1 MTSRRQELIETV
13 APVIAVGALL
23 AFAFQ
28 VIAPFLIAL
37 VWASILVYA
46 TWTPF
51 DWLSRMVRSR
61 VLAALLMVLG
71 FALLIVVPLVFAGME
86 LSSRLGTIEAW
97 YQAKVAAG
105 WPEVPRWIAGLPWVG
120 AKIDSAW
127 ISLGA
132 GDPEMLARLRE
143 WAKPVIGLLLAM
155 GSALGS
161 GFLLMMLSLVFASFI
176 YVNGEQLV
184 RWMTGLSKRIAGPR
198 GDELFRIAGA
208 TVRGVVY
215 GFIGTA
221 LAQGAAAYLGYW
233 LAGVPNALS
242 FGLITCL
249 LSIVPGGAS
258 LLGIPVALWLYQQG
272 ETGWAI
278 FLGIWIVGVVSS
290 LDNVV
295 KPLLIGKETSL
306 PFLLI
311 MMGVIGGA
319 LAWGLLGVFLG
330 PTLLAVCHNVL
341 HRWAF
346 ASAQGEEGGDAAS
359 AAASGGPRGGAMQA
373 SAPETRLFD

>member
-1 MTSRRQELIETV
+1 MTSKRQDLLETV

-28 VIAPFLIAL
+28 VIAPFLLAL

-51 DWLSRMVRSR
+51 AWLSRTVRSR
-61 VLAALLMVLG
+61 GLAATLMILV
-71 FALLIVVPLVFAGME
+71 FALIIVVPLVFAGLE
-86 LSSRLGTIEAW
+86 LSARVGAIEAW

-105 WPEVPRWIAGLPWVG
+105 WPEVPGWIARLPWVG
-120 AKIDSAW
+120 ARIDSAW
-127 ISLGA
+127 VSLGA

-143 WAKPVIGLLLAM
+143 WAKPVIGVLLKT
-155 GSALGS
+155 GSALGG
-161 GFLLMMLSLVFASFI
+161 GFLLMMLSLIFALFI

-184 RWMTGLSKRIAGPR
+184 RWMSGLSGRIAGPR

-221 LAQGAAAYLGYW
+221 LAQGAAAYFGYW

-249 LSIVPGGAS
+249 LSIVPGGAG
-258 LLGIPVALWLYQQG
+258 LLGIPVAFWLYQQG

-290 LDNVV
+290 LDNIV

-341 HRWAF
+341 QRWAF
-346 ASAQGEEGGDAAS
+346 ATEQGKMSGEAGAAS
-359 AAASGGPRGGAMQA
+359 IGAAGGATEKA
-373 SAPETRLFD
+373 APETRLFD

>member
-1 MTSRRQELIETV
+1 MTSTRQDLIETV
-13 APVIAVGALL
+13 APVVAVGALL

-28 VIAPFLIAL
+28 VISPFLLAL

-51 DWLSRMVRSR
+51 AWLSRWVRSR
-61 VLAALLMVLG
+61 TLAAVLMVLG

-86 LSSRLGTIEAW
+86 LTSRVGAIEAW
-97 YQAKVAAG
+97 YQARLAAG
-105 WPEVPRWIAGLPWVG
+105 WPDLPRWIASLPWVG
-120 AKIDSAW
+120 VRIENAW

-143 WAKPVIGLLLAM
+143 WAKPVIGVLLQL

-161 GFLLMMLSLVFASFI
+161 GFLLMLLSLLFALFI
-176 YVNGEQLV
+176 YTNGEQLV
-184 RWMTGLSKRIAGPR
+184 RWMSGLSGRIAGPR

-242 FGLITCL
+242 FGLVTCL
-249 LSIVPGGAS
+249 LSIVPGGAG
-258 LLGIPVALWLYQQG
+258 LLGVPVALWLYQQG

-295 KPLLIGKETSL
+295 KPILIGKETSL

-341 HRWAF
+341 QRWAF
-346 ASAQGEEGGDAAS
+346 VAEPGKMDGDTGSASAGPATGAIGE
-359 AAASGGPRGGAMQA
+359 

>member
-1 MTSRRQELIETV
+1 MTSTRQDLTETV

-28 VIAPFLIAL
+28 VISPFLLAL

-51 DWLSRMVRSR
+51 EWLARLVRSR
-61 VLAALLMVLG
+61 ALAAALMVLG
-71 FALLIVVPLVFAGME
+71 FALLILVPLVFAGME
-86 LSSRLGTIEAW
+86 LSSRVDAIEGW
-97 YQAKVAAG
+97 YEAKVAAG
-105 WPEVPRWIAGLPWVG
+105 WPEVPRWIASLPWVG
-120 AKIDSAW
+120 PRIEHAW
-127 ISLGA
+127 VSLGA
-132 GDPEMLARLRE
+132 GDPATVARLRE
-143 WAKPVIGLLLAM
+143 WIKPMVGMLLKV

-161 GFLLMMLSLVFASFI
+161 GFLLMMLSLLFALFI
-176 YVNGEQLV
+176 YINGEQLV
-184 RWMTGLSKRIAGPR
+184 RWMTGLSERLAGQR
-198 GDELFRIAGA
+198 GNELFRIAGA

-221 LAQGAAAYLGYW
+221 LAQGAAAYFGYW
-233 LAGVPNALS
+233 LAGVPNALT
-242 FGLITCL
+242 FGLVTCL
-249 LSIVPGGAS
+249 LSIVPGGAG

-290 LDNVV
+290 LDNIV

-306 PFLLI
+306 PFILI

-341 HRWAF
+341 QRWTF
-346 ASAQGEEGGDAAS
+346 AAEQQESRGNTDPVS
-359 AAASGGPRGGAMQA
+359 VRLSGGAMETP
-373 SAPETRLFD
+373 APETRVFD

>member
-1 MTSRRQELIETV
+1 
-13 APVIAVGALL
+13 
-23 AFAFQ
+23 
-28 VIAPFLIAL
+28 
-37 VWASILVYA
+37 
-46 TWTPF
+46 
-51 DWLSRMVRSR
+51 
-61 VLAALLMVLG
+61 MVLG
-71 FALLIVVPLVFAGME
+71 FALLIVVPLVFAGLE
-86 LSSRLGTIEAW
+86 LSSRVGAIEAW

-105 WPEVPRWIAGLPWVG
+105 WPEVPRWIATLPWVG
-120 AKIDSAW
+120 SRIDSAW
-127 ISLGA
+127 ISFGA

-143 WAKPVIGLLLAM
+143 WSKPVISVLLQL

-161 GFLLMMLSLVFASFI
+161 GFLLMLLSLLFALFI

-184 RWMTGLSKRIAGPR
+184 RWATGLSERIAGQR
-198 GDELFRIAGA
+198 GEELFRIAGA

-221 LAQGAAAYLGYW
+221 LAQGAAAYFGYW

-242 FGLITCL
+242 FGLVTCL
-249 LSIVPGGAS
+249 LSIIPGGPG

-341 HRWAF
+341 QRWAF
-346 ASAQGEEGGDAAS
+346 AAGEGELGGQTRPTAIRATGSAVETA
-359 AAASGGPRGGAMQA
+359 
-373 SAPETRLFD
+373 APESRLFD

>member
-1 MTSRRQELIETV
+1 MTTTRQDLLEAI
-13 APVIAVGALL
+13 APIVAVGALL
-23 AFAFQ
+23 AFAYQ
-28 VIAPFLIAL
+28 VIAPFLLAL

-51 DWLSRMVRSR
+51 AWLSRLVRSR
-61 VLAALLMVLG
+61 GLAAALMVLG

-86 LSSRLGTIEAW
+86 LTSRVGAIEAW

-105 WPEVPRWIAGLPWVG
+105 WPEVPRWIATLPWVG
-120 AKIDSAW
+120 PRIDNAW

-143 WAKPVIGLLLAM
+143 WAKPVIGLLLQL

-161 GFLLMMLSLVFASFI
+161 GFLLMLLSLVFALFI
-176 YVNGEQLV
+176 YANGEQLV
-184 RWMTGLSKRIAGPR
+184 RWLSGLSGRIAGQR
-198 GDELFRIAGA
+198 GEELFRIAGS

-221 LAQGAAAYLGYW
+221 LAQGAAAYFGYW

-242 FGLITCL
+242 FGLVTCL
-249 LSIVPGGAS
+249 LSIIPGGPG

-341 HRWAF
+341 QRWAF
-346 ASAQGEEGGDAAS
+346 AGGEGEKGGDTKSAS
-359 AAASGGPRGGAMQA
+359 AGAAGRAMQA
-373 SAPETRLFD
+373 PAPETRLFD

>member
-1 MTSRRQELIETV
+1 MTSTRQDLLGTV

-28 VIAPFLIAL
+28 VIAPFLLAL

-51 DWLSRMVRSR
+51 AWLARLVRSR
-61 VLAALLMVLG
+61 GLAAALMVLG
-71 FALLIVVPLVFAGME
+71 IALLIVVPLVFAGME
-86 LSSRLGTIEAW
+86 LTSRVGAIEAW

-105 WPEVPRWIAGLPWVG
+105 WPEVPRWIATLPWVG
-120 AKIDSAW
+120 PRIDNAW

-143 WAKPVIGLLLAM
+143 WARPVIGLLLQL

-161 GFLLMMLSLVFASFI
+161 GFLLMLLSLVFALFI
-176 YVNGEQLV
+176 YANGEQLV
-184 RWMTGLSKRIAGPR
+184 RWLSGLSGRIAGQR
-198 GDELFRIAGA
+198 GEELFRIAGS

-221 LAQGAAAYLGYW
+221 LAQGAAAYFGYW

-242 FGLITCL
+242 FGLVTCL
-249 LSIVPGGAS
+249 LSIIPGGPG

-341 HRWAF
+341 QRWAF
-346 ASAQGEEGGDAAS
+346 ASAEEEMGGDTIS
-359 AAASGGPRGGAMQA
+359 ASGGAAGGAMQA
-373 SAPETRLFD
+373 PAPETRLFD